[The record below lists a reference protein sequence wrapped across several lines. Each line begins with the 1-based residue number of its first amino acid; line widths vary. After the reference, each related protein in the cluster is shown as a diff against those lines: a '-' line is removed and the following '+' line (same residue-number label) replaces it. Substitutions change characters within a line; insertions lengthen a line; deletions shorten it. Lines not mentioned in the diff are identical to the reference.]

1 MIKNS
6 TGKHGKRERRRAGTV
21 NGGWSGWLRISSLL
35 YVFIDS
41 LFVAF
46 EAKTCFP
53 LWVRQRRSHTGRPFF
68 VKFDRVNNN
77 IGHYIIWYLQGLCDN
92 RLVAWLAWCKVLL
105 AEFLYR
111 YGVWQHSVLRER
123 WGCWIKV
130 MQTDRVSWNMK
141 PGRWNL
147 SEKKKKWVYC
157 ACLRVS
163 THGRRRRRRWRWSTK
178 TVMGDSD
185 ETQAQKPGEENVK
198 CCAECKPVKREKK
211 THSFLKEK

>member
-6 TGKHGKRERRRAGTV
+6 TGKHRKRERGRAGTV

-46 EAKTCFP
+46 EAKMCFP
-53 LWVRQRRSHTGRPFF
+53 LWVYAYRVRQRRSHTGRPFF

-147 SEKKKKWVYC
+147 SEKKKNECTVRVWGWV
-157 ACLRVS
+157 R
-163 THGRRRRRRWRWSTK
+163 
-178 TVMGDSD
+178 MGGGGGGGGVQRQWW
-185 ETQAQKPGEENVK
+185 ETQMRLRHKNLVRRMWNAVQNVNQ
-198 CCAECKPVKREKK
+198 
-211 THSFLKEK
+211 

>member
-6 TGKHGKRERRRAGTV
+6 TGKHGKRERGRAGTV

-53 LWVRQRRSHTGRPFF
+53 LWVYAYRVRQRRSHTGRPFF

-111 YGVWQHSVLRER
+111 YGVWQRSVLRER

-147 SEKKKKWVYC
+147 SEKKKNECTVRVWGWV
-157 ACLRVS
+157 R
-163 THGRRRRRRWRWSTK
+163 
-178 TVMGDSD
+178 MGGGGGGGGVQRQWW
-185 ETQAQKPGEENVK
+185 ETQMRLRHKNLVRRMWNAVQNVNQ
-198 CCAECKPVKREKK
+198 
-211 THSFLKEK
+211 